1 MICMANLARQFTQKG
16 KSTTDARVIRKR
28 FLALNHD
35 RLVMARNALKKRQ
48 RIFVDLLPLLFHINH
63 PALPGYVSEATP
75 AGIADYSVSKR
86 LLKEAAR
93 LNKDFK
99 YQRRAMHLY
108 NIQALYMIG
117 SSGTIAYN
125 EKSDFDIW
133 VCHRSELNQ
142 EQVGYLNQ
150 KCDLISQ
157 WAAELGL
164 EVTFF
169 TMDVADFRE
178 GKTQALS
185 NESSGSAQFNLLLEE
200 FYRTG
205 LLLAGKYPAWWLVP
219 PSRSIDYYQHLK
231 SLVKKKIVSELEFLD
246 FGPLMEIPAE
256 EFFGAALWQ
265 LNKAIASPYKSILKL
280 LLIESYASEY
290 PEMTLL
296 CTVYKKLVYAGNVN
310 LQELDP
316 YVLMCNKVEAY
327 LLGLGEPERCELA
340 RRCFYFKANKK
351 ISTVNPKHLTAK
363 TEQLLSLVKQWG
375 WQDDLLRELDA
386 RAQWKVDRVVAERN
400 SLVRELTRSYR
411 MLSEFVRSNATES
424 YIDNEDLNLLGR
436 RLYAAFERKTGKI
449 ELLNPGISANL
460 AEERLSFVVRKNK
473 QRISWTL
480 YRQDYDFTMEAEPKP
495 LKRCQSMIE
504 LVAWCHFNSLI
515 GPQTLVTLHANNQ
528 HSDSRELLAVIETFK
543 KLFPD
548 HRVEKP
554 DMLEFKNTVHLKSAA
569 LFINLG
575 EDPLSSHTARGVHL
589 TSNRSDALS
598 YGGIWKNLAN
608 SVEML
613 TVDSWGEIFVSHFS
627 GPNALM
633 DCLIEYL
640 NWSPLNEQHV
650 PPKVKV
656 FSFSSSRGNLIAN
669 RVQQLYYDIVKVLCH
684 APARELLQY
693 VINVG
698 TDYYL
703 LKNQDGLMTYQR
715 TRNKAEL
722 IEALGQPRSRFNQ
735 VVFDRY
741 AMRSSVLPVI
751 FKQSLPNR
759 VQIFFE
765 RHERKAEVWIL
776 DEKGCLFHQSAEYFS
791 KRSLLE
797 PYIKFLSTAI
807 LRFNATAC
815 TSNPEKTI
823 SQDIRSFQV
832 LRKRNGSYVLK
843 PVEIE
848 LSDTASD
855 YFNIQVIG
863 DISDKPGSVFSL
875 FCDGREFSSL
885 EYGEEV
891 LMEVARYVLEHRQ
904 STEKYPIYITDI
916 EVSRL
921 FTQQQDRSHL
931 QTSICLNYKKIIEYK
946 LNQALKKL

>member
-1 MICMANLARQFTQKG
+1 MICMATAAKQLTQTG

-35 RLVMARNALKKRQ
+35 RLAMARNALKKRQ

-63 PALPGYVSEATP
+63 PALPGYVSDTTP

-86 LLKEAAR
+86 MLKEAAR

-133 VCHRSELNQ
+133 VCHRSELNR
-142 EQVGYLNQ
+142 EQVTLLNQ

-219 PSRSIDYYQHLK
+219 PTRAVDYYKHLQGLIR
-231 SLVKKKIVSELEFLD
+231 SRQITEYEFLD
-246 FGPLMEIPAE
+246 FGPLMEIPAG

-265 LNKAIASPYKSILKL
+265 LNKAIVSPYKSILKL

-296 CTVYKKLVYAGNVN
+296 CTVYKQLVYAGNVN

-316 YVLMCNKVEAY
+316 YVLMCNKVEQY
-327 LLGLGEPERCELA
+327 LLGIDEPERCELA

-351 ISTVNPKHLTAK
+351 ISTINPKHLTAR
-363 TEQLLSLVKQWG
+363 TEQLLSLVRQWG
-375 WQDDLLRELDA
+375 WQDSLIAELDA
-386 RAQWKVDRVVAERN
+386 RANWKVDRVVAERN
-400 SLVRELTRSYR
+400 SLVKELTRSYR
-411 MLSEFVRSNATES
+411 MLSEFVRTNATES
-424 YIDNEDLNLLGR
+424 YIDSEDLNLLGR

-460 AEERLSFVVRKNK
+460 AEERLSFVMRKNK
-473 QRISWTL
+473 GRTSWIL
-480 YRQDYDFTMEAEPKP
+480 YRHDYDFNTEFEPKP

-504 LVAWCHFNSLI
+504 LVAWCHFNNLI
-515 GPQTLVTLHANNQ
+515 GPQTLVTLHTNNQ
-528 HSDSRELLAVIETFK
+528 RSDSRELLSVIETFNQ
-543 KLFPD
+543 LFPD
-548 HRVEKP
+548 HKVEKA
-554 DMLEFKNTVHLKSAA
+554 DMLEFKNTVYLKSAT

-575 EDPLSSHTARGVHL
+575 EDPLSRHTARGVHL

-633 DCLIEYL
+633 DCLLEYL
-640 NWSPLNEQHV
+640 NWSPPDEQRI
-650 PPKVKV
+650 PPLVKV
-656 FSFSSSRGNLIAN
+656 FSFSSSRGSLIAK
-669 RVQQLYYDIVKVLCH
+669 RVQQLYHDIVKVFYH
-684 APARELLQY
+684 APVRELLQY
-693 VINVG
+693 VINIG
-698 TDYYL
+698 AEYYL
-703 LKNQDGLMTYQR
+703 LKPENNLMTYHR

-735 VVFDRY
+735 VIFDRY
-741 AMRSSVLPVI
+741 AMQNSVLPVL
-751 FKQSLPNR
+751 FKHNLPNK

-765 RHERKAEVWIL
+765 HRDDKAEVWIL
-776 DEKGCLFHQSAEYFS
+776 DERGCLFHQSTEYFS
-791 KRSLLE
+791 RRSLLE

-807 LRFNATAC
+807 LRFNATEF
-815 TSNPEKTI
+815 TNNPEKTI
-823 SQDIRSFQV
+823 SQEIGCFQI
-832 LRKRNGSYVLK
+832 LRKRNGSHALK
-843 PVEIE
+843 KIETE

-863 DISDKPGSVFSL
+863 DISGGPDAVFSL

-891 LMEVARYVLEHRQ
+891 LTEVARYVLEHRE

-921 FTQQQDRSHL
+921 FTQQKDIPHL
-931 QTSICLNYKKIIEYK
+931 QTSICLNYKKAIEYK
-946 LNQALKKL
+946 LNQALKNL